1 MKYVLAGDEDKVKL
15 LTEKPAKLQEQAN
28 KALEKAK
35 KMKEKAKTK
44 EEKIA
49 ATEKD
54 LAAKALKKEAAEAK
68 YQEAHLTKTVPNQ
81 SSLSKKIET
90 WNDKIKKMELNI
102 KHKDDNKEVSLGT
115 SKVSVELSLHDD
127 HSVYLVVHR
136 DVILSLLIHAFCFT
150 CS

>member
-1 MKYVLAGDEDKVKL
+1 LKYVLAGDESKVKL
-15 LTEKPAKLQEQAN
+15 LTKKPAKLQEQAN
-28 KALEKAK
+28 EALEKAK

-54 LAAKALKKEAAEAK
+54 LAAKALKKEAADAK
-68 YQEAHLTKTVPNQ
+68 YQAAHLTAKVPNQ
-81 SSLSKKIET
+81 TALGKKIET

-115 SKVSVELSLHDD
+115 SKVSVE
-127 HSVYLVVHR
+127 
-136 DVILSLLIHAFCFT
+136 
-150 CS
+150 

>member
-1 MKYVLAGDEDKVKL
+1 MCFASFQYTEKHLKYVLAGDEDKVKL

-54 LAAKALKKEAAEAK
+54 LAAKALKKEAADAK

-81 SSLSKKIET
+81 TSLSKKIET

-115 SKVSVELSLHDD
+115 SKVSVDWMDD
-127 HSVYLVVHR
+127 
-136 DVILSLLIHAFCFT
+136 IIACM
-150 CS
+150 

>member
-1 MKYVLAGDEDKVKL
+1 MSILHIELSFFLVTFFLYLRFASFQYTEKHLKYVLAGDEDKVKL

-54 LAAKALKKEAAEAK
+54 LAAKALKKEAADAK
-68 YQEAHLTKTVPNQ
+68 YQAAHLTKTVPNQ
-81 SSLSKKIET
+81 TALSKKIET

-115 SKVSVELSLHDD
+115 SKVSTE
-127 HSVYLVVHR
+127 
-136 DVILSLLIHAFCFT
+136 
-150 CS
+150 